1 MKEEFQRRAQVAE
14 LKFRKLAQSVNKK
27 CIRCM
32 HLDDRATKQE
42 RIWQLKQSKEGLSTK
57 ATDHL
62 VNIPTK
68 AEMHP
73 TKLIENFAVFG
84 VPESILVE
92 PEEC

>member
-1 MKEEFQRRAQVAE
+1 
-14 LKFRKLAQSVNKK
+14 
-27 CIRCM
+27 M

-73 TKLIENFAVFG
+73 IKLIENFALFAK
-84 VPESILVE
+84 PYIKTRLWLVDM
-92 PEEC
+92 PGSCKSDAIGYKMSNYGDYFV